1 MYFRSA
7 LFASLVAGSV
17 AQGDLLGNIAQALNA
32 SGLSGFAGLLPV
44 LNSTTTGQAIIRQ
57 VLSGGNFSFF
67 VPTNDA
73 LSAIPSS
80 VTSDAETLA
89 RIVSYHVLKGN
100 FTSGHNLTTA
110 TLPEVTIG
118 RTLLNDSNF
127 VHLEGNRAQVLVWG
141 KNAEG
146 QVQILN
152 QPENTT
158 VQSEVQVGG
167 FGIYPINHVLTPPAA
182 FSQAVTANNVN
193 TVIGILNNTQIP
205 VGDQNQSFTSYL
217 DSDAI
222 RGFTFFVPN
231 DAAIQAASA
240 ALQELGSNPTLLLT
254 VLGNHIINGTTL
266 YSTTLTNSTSA
277 SGEPLTFH
285 TNSTGTFVTSGNST
299 ARIVNPNVLLKNGV
313 AHIID
318 TVLANTQSN
327 PQAAQEAASQ
337 AAQKA
342 NQTPVENGPIQ
353 SPAGGGNGSAHSS
366 GNSGNNGVLSV
377 AVGREMVASIIGMV
391 VLGVY
396 LA

>member
-167 FGIYPINHVLTPPAA
+167 F
-182 FSQAVTANNVN
+182 AVTANNVN